1 VCVTGRDEGSKSAG
15 SESEWFEEAN
25 FAKRIIER
33 RVEVKRV
40 ARLGLMVPSSNT
52 TMEPEF
58 YRMLP
63 KGFSVHTARLRLRE
77 VTVKG
82 LAEMEERIEEE
93 AGKLADA
100 GIGVIGYGCTSG
112 SLFRGM
118 GHDKM
123 IEERIERA
131 SGIPAVATAGA
142 VISALK
148 ALHVRKVATATPY
161 IEEINSLEK
170 KFLSANGFQVVD
182 LKGLGIKDNIE
193 IGKLGGQDAYKLVME
208 LRYDEADGIF
218 ISCTN
223 FPTVESVGKLEKEL
237 RKPVISS
244 NTATLWAMLK
254 KCDVF
259 IKIRGFG
266 KLLER
271 I

>member
-1 VCVTGRDEGSKSAG
+1 MKYQKRGRDLTK
-15 SESEWFEEAN
+15 
-25 FAKRIIER
+25 
-33 RVEVKRV
+33 
-40 ARLGLMVPSSNT
+40 LGLIIPSSNT
-52 TMEPEF
+52 TMESEF

-63 KGFSVHTARLRLRE
+63 KGFSVHTARLKLRE

-82 LAEMEERIEEE
+82 LAEMEEKIEEE

-100 GIGVIGYGCTSG
+100 GIDVIGYGCTSG

-123 IEERIERA
+123 IEERIEKA

-148 ALHVRKVATATPY
+148 ALHVKKVATATPY
-161 IEEINSLEK
+161 IDEINSLEER
-170 KFLSANGFQVVD
+170 FLSANGFQVVD
-182 LKGLGIKDNIE
+182 LKGLGIKDNIK
-193 IGKLGGQDAYKLVME
+193 IGKLSGQDAYKLVME

-223 FPTVESVGKLEKEL
+223 FPTVESIESLEEEL
-237 RKPVISS
+237 RKPIISS

-254 KCDVF
+254 KCGVSVE
-259 IKIRGFG
+259 IRNFG